1 MTNSDRY
8 DDGPHRLSD
17 APAFLRAA
25 TQRTRL
31 KPGSNLLVAT
41 DLDQNVLG
49 VKTLPPR
56 RASYER
62 RSRLAYDLLAPA
74 LERMLPQRDWGKEP
88 AGIGYLIRG
97 REGRAVPAL
106 DDLEWA
112 YTLLR
117 ACDSICCFTG
127 DVVIVTPH
135 GWRFDDTAGWSP
147 TLADLRGPRLRAVA
161 PPLEAR

>member
-8 DDGPHRLSD
+8 DERPQRLSD

-25 TQRTRL
+25 TQRARL
-31 KPGSNLLVAT
+31 KPGANLLVAT
-41 DLDQNVLG
+41 DLEQNVLG

-56 RASYER
+56 RAAYER

-74 LERMLPQRDWGKEP
+74 LERMLPKREWGKGP
-88 AGIGYLIRG
+88 TGIGYLIRG

-112 YTLLR
+112 YTLLW
-117 ACDSICCFTG
+117 ACGSICCFSG
-127 DVVIVTPH
+127 DVVVVTPY
-135 GWRFDDTAGWSP
+135 GWRFHNTAGWSP
-147 TLADLRGPRLRAVA
+147 TLADLAGPRLRAVA
-161 PPLEAR
+161 PPLEAS